1 VIPKEAR
8 AALGV
13 KAGDKLLV
21 IVRNEQ
27 VIVLQKPSPI
37 KRLFVVWRR
46 GSIQRAI
53 SKRTAKLG
61 LEALRGFLQRHAVS
75 LFDTSI
81 FIYELEACRKE
92 DVSISSWRTRLRVPH
107 RLSRRCEVSR

>member
-27 VIVLQKPSPI
+27 VIVLQKPKSYQAAIRGLAQGVYP
-37 KRLFVVWRR
+37 KGYFEKNGKAGTRSAAGLPPAARR
-46 GSIQRAI
+46 I
-53 SKRTAKLG
+53 
-61 LEALRGFLQRHAVS
+61 AL
-75 LFDTSI
+75 
-81 FIYELEACRKE
+81 
-92 DVSISSWRTRLRVPH
+92 
-107 RLSRRCEVSR
+107 